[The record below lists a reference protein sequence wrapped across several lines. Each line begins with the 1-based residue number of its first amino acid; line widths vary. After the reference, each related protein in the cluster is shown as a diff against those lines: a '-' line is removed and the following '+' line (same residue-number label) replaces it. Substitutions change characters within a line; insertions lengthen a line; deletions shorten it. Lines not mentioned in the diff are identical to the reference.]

1 MKPTTASPLSPWCQ
15 KKNSGRIQLE
25 ISVDFNQSWCGCNAV
40 HTVVPTYCDMICGCV
55 WQLEIHHPNG
65 HEMSLRFYQQTNDRQ
80 WIDQNKHGEFN
91 HEIVGLIMNR
101 KGLNQNQVASKLEP
115 HQPWTMVY
123 HHQWCGHRLGVK
135 PSTYGW
141 NVHEKLPLM
150 TAIAVEVVD
159 PQRNGPG
166 NSQHSGDRCTIFPTT
181 ACFYGHSRSAL
192 RSFSGSIAWP
202 EG

>member
-1 MKPTTASPLSPWCQ
+1 MGVIGHKSRVWKQLQISSCWVNIVFNKISHSLPLRHITHPHVLAVARSRISLTPDVKDHAAAVLQFIQLCEAYDGIATFTLMP

-123 HHQWCGHRLGVK
+123 HHQW
-135 PSTYGW
+135 
-141 NVHEKLPLM
+141 
-150 TAIAVEVVD
+150 
-159 PQRNGPG
+159 
-166 NSQHSGDRCTIFPTT
+166 F
-181 ACFYGHSRSAL
+181 
-192 RSFSGSIAWP
+192 
-202 EG
+202 